1 MTVAHVLIVDD
12 DDADTMMIEEALAA
26 EAVPP
31 VVSRVADGAEA
42 LAFLRRQG
50 EYADA
55 PRPDLV
61 LLDLNMPRMGG
72 HEVLLEIKGDDTLK
86 SIPIVVLTT
95 SDALPDITASYVRH
109 ANAYVT
115 KPMDLDSFE
124 AAVRRI
130 RRFYAEVAV
139 LPSE

>member
-26 EAVPP
+26 EPVPP

-50 EYADA
+50 AYTDA

-115 KPMDLDSFE
+115 KPLDLDSFE
-124 AAVRRI
+124 EAVRRI

-139 LPSE
+139 LPD